1 MHQTNSHLHRKFG
14 KGSIHPSEMK
24 LIKDEKSG
32 QKLWQIT
39 SDNSINHNLY
49 FLTSTFTPNQK
60 NLVFT
65 SYRSG
70 QSNFYLVGFPDG
82 EIRQLTYEDDIHGYS
97 GFISHDGSVLFY
109 TAGDKI
115 KSIMIETL
123 EESVL
128 AQFHGGSLGECS
140 LSCDGK
146 WLVTA

>member
-1 MHQTNSHLHRKFG
+1 MYD
-14 KGSIHPSEMK
+14 
-24 LIKDEKSG
+24 IK
-32 QKLWQIT
+32 
-39 SDNSINHNLY
+39 
-49 FLTSTFTPNQK
+49 
-60 NLVFT
+60 
-65 SYRSG
+65 
-70 QSNFYLVGFPDG
+70 
-82 EIRQLTYEDDIHGYS
+82 LTYEDDIHGYS

-146 WLVTA
+146 WLVTALKKNGKSHITVTNTDGSGGQVIFTAAEQTIIHPQFHPNSPDLIAYSGDPAPRMWIINRDGSHNHL